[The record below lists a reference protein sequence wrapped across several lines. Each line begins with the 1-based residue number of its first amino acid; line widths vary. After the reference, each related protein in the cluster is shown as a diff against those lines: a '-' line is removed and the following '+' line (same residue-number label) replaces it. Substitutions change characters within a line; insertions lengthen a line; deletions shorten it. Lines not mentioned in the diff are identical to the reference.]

1 MRPRHPLDLGRH
13 ARLDAAELLQWMQSH
28 AVMRWDPRH
37 GKYPHGR
44 QLADFPKQVK
54 PEGTW
59 ERNLKR
65 YWRLATSYL
74 RLFCSDSHMLRW
86 SHILMN
92 WGARVNLTLRTCYM
106 IIEAHVRASIL
117 ISSEIWSTQ
126 GVPRY
131 GILNLHDIF
140 LARWKISHFVECSS

>member
-1 MRPRHPLDLGRH
+1 MQMNH
-13 ARLDAAELLQWMQSH
+13 LLSSESPSSDQVRRRVNKVRIDGSPSEVW
-28 AVMRWDPRH
+28 
-37 GKYPHGR
+37 PHGR

-65 YWRLATSYL
+65 YWRLATSYQ
-74 RLFCSDSHMLRW
+74 RLFCSDTHMLRW

-126 GVPRY
+126 GVQIY
-131 GILNLHDIF
+131 GILNLPNIF
-140 LARWKISHFVECSS
+140 LASWKISHFVEYST